1 MDEML
6 VDDHGSPLPKFDLK
20 TANHYPLV
28 LLGNGWGI
36 SFQSKPDK
44 KVIVEGA
51 LDRDELIDALSSLS
65 LPVIV
70 IPMIEAIFGGVEV
83 KEN

>member
-6 VDDHGSPLPKFDLK
+6 VDNHGNPRPKFDLK

-28 LLGNGWGI
+28 LRGTGWKI
-36 SFQSKPDK
+36 SFQSKPEK
-44 KVIVEGA
+44 KVIVEGT
-51 LDRDELIDALSSLS
+51 LDREELIEALSSVGM
-65 LPVIV
+65 PVIV
-70 IPMIEAIFGGVEV
+70 IPIIEAIFGGVEV